1 MPDRNVFP
9 GSLGADDIGALDV
22 LRGLA
27 TACGPQTWAAAD
39 EDRFPAAA
47 LDALRDAGV
56 LRAALPAD
64 AGGLGWG
71 TQAAGT
77 DGLCRALRLVGA
89 ASLSLGRVFEGHVN
103 AVRLLHRCAA
113 PAVFARAA
121 QDVRDGHLIGLWVTS
136 FGEPVVAAADGGEV
150 ALRGVKDVCS
160 GAGSATRAVISALDA
175 AGVENL
181 VYVDA
186 TQMEVLPARRLD
198 MHGMRATETTAMRVD
213 MRVAADAVFGRPG
226 DYMREPDFSAGAWRT
241 SAVTMGGLEA
251 LVAEAAAQLAAR
263 GRHCDP
269 HQQARLGHMLMAR
282 QTGLLWLDAVARMVE
297 ADDPHPGRTAAFA
310 NFSRLAIEQA
320 CLEVIPLVQRSLGLA
335 AMQRGN
341 PVERL
346 IRDLSTY
353 LRQPAG
359 DEVLAVATAWFVE
372 NGPDV
377 DG

>member
-1 MPDRNVFP
+1 MQERNTVACP
-9 GSLGADDIGALDV
+9 EDAPAALALDA
-22 LRGLA
+22 LRRLVAVHGPRTW
-27 TACGPQTWAAAD
+27 TAANEEQ
-39 EDRFPAAA
+39 FPAAA

-56 LRAALPAD
+56 LRAALPAA

-71 TQAAGT
+71 TEPAG
-77 DGLCRALRLVGA
+77 GEPLSQALRLLGS

-113 PAVFARAA
+113 PAVFAQAA
-121 QDVRDGHLIGLWVTS
+121 RDVRAGHLIGLWVTS
-136 FGEPVVAAADGGEV
+136 FANPVIASLDGAHVLLTGM
-150 ALRGVKDVCS
+150 KDVCS
-160 GAGSATRAVISALDA
+160 GAGLATRAVISALDA

-181 VYVDA
+181 AYVDA
-186 TQMEVLPARRLD
+186 TQAEPLPDRKLD
-198 MHGMRATETTAMRVD
+198 MHGMRATETMAVRVH
-213 MRVAADAVFGRPG
+213 MRVAPAAVFGRPG

-251 LVAEAAAQLAAR
+251 LVAEATAQLAAR
-263 GRHCDP
+263 GRHRDP

-282 QTGLLWLDAVARMVE
+282 QTGLLWLDAVVSMAE

-310 NFSRLAIEQA
+310 NLARLAVERV

-341 PVERL
+341 PAERL

-359 DEVLAVATAWFVE
+359 DEVLAVAAAWFVD
-372 NGPDV
+372 NGADLTA
-377 DG
+377 